1 MNPITAGIILF
12 GLIGGIIY
20 MMYKSDVIADKIVN
34 WLYRKEIEK

>member
-1 MNPITAGIILF
+1 MNPLSAGIIFF

-34 WLYRKEIEK
+34 WLHNKEIEK